1 MLLTAILAVQV
12 SIDCLSYCRFEVS
25 LVLVWCRQ
33 TPVEPASVLFDPCN
47 ALSDVCRLS
56 HGQVVVSG
64 VQQCSVV
71 YEVAFVLVFV
81 MLYYFVEF
89 FSSCSSFQISHLTSH
104 VSHMSHMSTSVC
116 VFW

>member
-1 MLLTAILAVQV
+1 MVHSDSGLLERYFGYRAGASVAKTARIVLLTAILAVQV

-33 TPVEPASVLFDPCN
+33 TPVEPASFLFDPCN

-81 MLYYFVEF
+81 
-89 FSSCSSFQISHLTSH
+89 H
-104 VSHMSHMSTSVC
+104 VVLFC
-116 VFW
+116 